1 MNTEQISNDLQ
12 KAYEAFKQ
20 QSSEDQAITTSKIKE
35 MRMGYEEEIEKLKN
49 KLSNDDN
56 YKNNVSVGMEFL
68 KQSKGKFEHK
78 LTTAKEK
85 LNGAM
90 DEAKSLEKYLSKTE
104 EDLELTTELETVY
117 VNSEAEINS
126 KLNRIDEG
134 ASPLQQK
141 LVNVLLQENQN
152 SLISIRETKY
162 FLEIERKTT
171 LNDIALNEKT
181 IDELNTEIEKIKND
195 LNSVDNKIADDRL
208 DKNEKISDEKQLQK
222 LISVVEYLKL
232 REAFTS
238 VDNFEKISNLMEGKQ
253 DVIENVAKHEDNTPD
268 IEALIS
274 ALQQEDSSIEEET
287 VEEEAPVEAEEKLP
301 SEEVPFGVEEVETEE
316 LPEE

>member
-35 MRMGYEEEIEKLKN
+35 MRMGYEEEIAKLKEKL
-49 KLSNDDN
+49 SDDDN

-68 KQSKGKFEHK
+68 RQSKGKFEYK

-85 LNGAM
+85 LSGAM
-90 DEAKSLEKYLSKTE
+90 DEAKSLEEYLSKTE
-104 EDLELTTELETVY
+104 KDLNLTSELESIY
-117 VNSEAEINS
+117 VSTEGEINT
-126 KLNRIDEG
+126 KLKHIDEG

-141 LVNVLLQENQN
+141 LVNVLLQENHN

-171 LNDIALNEKT
+171 LNDISLNEKT
-181 IDELNTEIEKIKND
+181 IDDLNVEIEKIKND

-208 DKNEKISDEKQLQK
+208 DKSEKINDEKQLQK

-253 DVIENVAKHEDNTPD
+253 EVIENVSRHEDNTPD

-274 ALQQEDSSIEEET
+274 ALQQEDKALDDDPIEIQPD
-287 VEEEAPVEAEEKLP
+287 VI
-301 SEEVPFGVEEVETEE
+301 GDEE
-316 LPEE
+316 LA